1 MTDPTR
7 MNRSDETPDE
17 LRALLA
23 HAASPKPL
31 SPEDRAKILAG
42 AVAIAAGTAVTTTAA
57 AAVTAGAV
65 RSTITG
71 AGFFV
76 KVVGLAAVVV
86 SVGLGARTLVPRT
99 NRPAATAATAATAPS
114 IAQRRVEPR
123 AVPTPTSAAIT
134 APPAELRA
142 PLPQPQTRSE
152 IPVLREPSRRVEA
165 PSRAP
170 SPALVARVEPS
181 PSIAIAP
188 ASTAS
193 ACPVERGSGGLAHE
207 SRVLAAATAALASDP
222 AVAAECVRSL
232 DVAGT
237 SDALRDELLF
247 VGFDAAR
254 RLGRSADARRY
265 AESLVARSPSS
276 SYASRAQRW
285 LEEH

>member
-42 AVAIAAGTAVTTTAA
+42 AAAIAAGTAVTTTAA

-99 NRPAATAATAATAPS
+99 NRPAATAPTAPS

-142 PLPQPQTRSE
+142 PLPQAQTHSE
-152 IPVLREPSRRVEA
+152 IPVVREPSRRVEA
-165 PSRAP
+165 PSRPA
-170 SPALVARVEPS
+170 SPALVARVDPS

-188 ASTAS
+188 ASTPS

-222 AVAAECVRSL
+222 AVAAECVRAL